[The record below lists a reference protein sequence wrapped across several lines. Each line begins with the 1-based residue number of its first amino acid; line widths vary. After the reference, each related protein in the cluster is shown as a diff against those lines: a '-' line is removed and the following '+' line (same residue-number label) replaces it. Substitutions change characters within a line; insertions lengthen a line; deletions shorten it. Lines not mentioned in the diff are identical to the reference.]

1 MMYDLRNGHFEGR
14 LFLAKDTNPLAK
26 HAHDGTFVLSL
37 RACSRP
43 APNVKTPFL
52 ITWAGDAALGFWC
65 QHGQDLLPNVALD
78 VDLLFLTV
86 MDGAGR
92 NAGAEIHARA
102 MLIELVGAG
111 TSEKHTAGSQAE
123 PVSA

>member
-1 MMYDLRNGHFEGR
+1 MMYDLNNGHFEGR

-37 RACSRP
+37 RAYSHP
-43 APNVKTPFL
+43 APHVKTPFR

-65 QHGQDLLPNVALD
+65 QNGPDLLPGVALD
-78 VDLLFLTV
+78 VDLAHLTV
-86 MDGAGR
+86 LDGAGR

-102 MLIELVGAG
+102 MLIELAIQ
-111 TSEKHTAGSQAE
+111 TTTTGSQAE
-123 PVSA
+123 PVCI